1 MSPVDVSA
9 AAQLLGLIS
18 APLIAVGLLIAV
30 FSLARRSREQER
42 RIASLEMALDQEKRS
57 NRGLDSVATS

>member
-1 MSPVDVSA
+1 MSPMDVSA

>member
-1 MSPVDVSA
+1 MSPMDVSD

-18 APLIAVGLLIAV
+18 APLIAVGVLIAV

-42 RIASLEMALDQEKRS
+42 RIASLEVALNQEKRS
-57 NRGLDSVATS
+57 NRGLDSAAT